1 MGGHQCRLLFYT
13 EVSVMPVYKD
23 KKRGTWYCQFYYRDW
38 TGELKQKRK
47 RGFKR
52 EKDAK
57 EWERHFLNTTQ
68 KNSDISFPSLVEN
81 YFEDL
86 ATRLKPTTLE
96 TKRSIFE
103 TKITPYFK
111 KFKICD
117 IDALAIRRWQNEL
130 LNFRDEKG
138 HPYSDTYL
146 RTINNQI
153 SAILNYATVYY
164 HLQNNPCKQVGA
176 IGKADAEAMQIW
188 TLDQFEQF
196 IEFENK
202 HAGHLAF
209 NVLFWSGIRE
219 GELLAL
225 TIEDFLFDGVDEYK
239 LNIDKNFE
247 VVKGTQYLLTPKT
260 DSSKRCIS
268 IPKFLYDEAMSYHNA
283 LYEPDPKERLFY
295 FTKSYLLSEIKR
307 VAKLAGLEPIRVHDL
322 RHSHA
327 SLLIE
332 MGFNILMVSQRLG
345 HEKVETTWRTY
356 AHLYPDKEKML
367 AAQLDTVKIHGISGN
382 VSVEEQLLNFL
393 QQFQSRIQEQPA
405 LIDISGEQIFRWNPD
420 TREKALV
427 TQEEF
432 EYEAELDQN
441 IEGDLA
447 VAEIFQSGYLEICG
461 MVYCLASRGL
471 PIKYL

>member
-1 MGGHQCRLLFYT
+1 
-13 EVSVMPVYKD
+13 MPVYKD

-68 KNSDISFPSLVEN
+68 KNSDISFPALVEN

-117 IDALAIRRWQNEL
+117 IDALSIRRWQNEL

-138 HPYSDTYL
+138 HPYSGTYL

-153 SAILNYATVYY
+153 SAIMNYATVYY
-164 HLQNNPCKQVGA
+164 HLQKNPCKQVGA

-268 IPKFLYDEAMSYHNA
+268 IPKFLYDEAMAYHNA

-382 VSVEEQLLNFL
+382 ISVEEQLLNFL
-393 QQFQSRIQEQPA
+393 QQFQNHIQEQPA

-432 EYEAELDQN
+432 EYEAELDEN

-471 PIKYL
+471 PMKYL

>member
-1 MGGHQCRLLFYT
+1 
-13 EVSVMPVYKD
+13 MPVYKD